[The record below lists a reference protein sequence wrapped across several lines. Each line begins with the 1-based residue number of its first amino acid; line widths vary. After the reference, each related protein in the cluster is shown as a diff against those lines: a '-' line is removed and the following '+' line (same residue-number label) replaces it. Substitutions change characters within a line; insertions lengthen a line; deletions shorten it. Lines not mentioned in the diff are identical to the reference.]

1 MTLERLAAIGVPA
14 LPTLEAALE
23 STDEALRTGAANALG
38 RVRWGA
44 KAAIPAL
51 AKMAAEDRS
60 PHASEAAARALRE
73 IGPSLAELG
82 ERLRAGPDEQAR
94 LRTLAS
100 ISLAVSQMREQG
112 AEAVAPLRAALG
124 DPSSNIRAEAISALK
139 EIREPAVVAVPEIL
153 AHLRADKAA
162 WVRSSAALALGPLHN
177 AASDER
183 TRADIVKALE
193 AADDDGDGDVERC
206 AAQSLRQARS
216 GPRRPP
222 PACEVAR

>member
-1 MTLERLAAIGVPA
+1 
-14 LPTLEAALE
+14 
-23 STDEALRTGAANALG
+23 
-38 RVRWGA
+38 
-44 KAAIPAL
+44 
-51 AKMAAEDRS
+51 MAAEDRS

-153 AHLRADKAA
+153 AHLRAD
-162 WVRSSAALALGPLHN
+162 RPPGSAARPHWLWAPCTTLRAMNGP
-177 AASDER
+177 APTS
-183 TRADIVKALE
+183 
-193 AADDDGDGDVERC
+193 
-206 AAQSLRQARS
+206 
-216 GPRRPP
+216 
-222 PACEVAR
+222 